1 MICSVYYDFIPHALL
16 AGLTPSSL
24 ALFSHKSFPSEF
36 PCTLPAVEQLGRYR
50 KTRTAPK
57 GCSQGH
63 GLAVEP
69 GFSWSSLDDGLH
81 HPISSSG
88 GDVLRSCGL
97 QTRSLLFACLSNPA
111 SLKAE
116 MFSLPQRRSRECWLF
131 LGKQACSQETGLSI
145 PKPRFS
151 IPMPLVFLPL
161 NLQAKEVWL
170 SGVFSPQEASPADS
184 HLCCI
189 CSGGH
194 DVLDLNKL

>member
-1 MICSVYYDFIPHALL
+1 MYWFQTAGFQNLTKNCVRGGKLEGLSLQLMVYFFLLRVVGHLQFMVELCLICSVYYDFIPHALL

-36 PCTLPAVEQLGRYR
+36 PCSLPAVEQLGRYR
-50 KTRTAPK
+50 KTQTAPK

-81 HPISSSG
+81 HPISSRG

-131 LGKQACSQETGLSI
+131 LLSRNWSFY
-145 PKPRFS
+145 P
-151 IPMPLVFLPL
+151 
-161 NLQAKEVWL
+161 
-170 SGVFSPQEASPADS
+170 
-184 HLCCI
+184 
-189 CSGGH
+189 
-194 DVLDLNKL
+194 